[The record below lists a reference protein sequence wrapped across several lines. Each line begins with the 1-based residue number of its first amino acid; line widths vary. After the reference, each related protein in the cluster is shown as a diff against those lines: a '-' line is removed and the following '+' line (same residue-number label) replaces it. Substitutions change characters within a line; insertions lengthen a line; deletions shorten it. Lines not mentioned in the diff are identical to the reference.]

1 MKYFE
6 VELNGE
12 TIKLRLTS
20 SDSVEIEHKTGKSIL
35 DLIDEYTVT
44 TVNMFLKYLRRSEL
58 PQFSEKDA
66 CALYDKF
73 IDNGY
78 TIEQIIF
85 DVIYE
90 ALCVSGFFKKE
101 KLEKL
106 KKELENSEQ
115 EEISQN

>member
-20 SDSVEIEHKTGKSIL
+20 ADSIEIEDKTKQSLL
-35 DLIDEYTVT
+35 DLIEDYSMKTV
-44 TVNMFLKYLRRSEL
+44 VMFLKYLRRSEV
-58 PQFSEKDA
+58 PNFSEKDA

-78 TIEQIIF
+78 TMDQIVF

-101 KLEKL
+101 KLAEL
-106 KKELENSEQ
+106 KKQLEEVDKES
-115 EEISQN
+115 

>member
-6 VELNGE
+6 KELNGE
-12 TIKLRLTS
+12 VIKLRLTS
-20 SDSVEIEHKTGKSIL
+20 ADSIEIEDKTKQSLL
-35 DLIDEYTVT
+35 DLIEDYSMKTV
-44 TVNMFLKYLRRSEL
+44 VMFLKYLRRSEV
-58 PQFSEKDA
+58 PNFSEKDA

-78 TIEQIIF
+78 TMDQIVF

-101 KLEKL
+101 KLAEL
-106 KKELENSEQ
+106 KKQLEEVDKES
-115 EEISQN
+115 